1 MSIAHLLEDFTMQAD
16 GGQLHLLDEEA
27 LEEQRLTAFE
37 QGYSAGW
44 EDAAKAQ
51 DENMAQ
57 SSAGLSKS
65 LQDMSFTYHEA
76 LNRMSLSLEP
86 MFQSLTQLVLPSML
100 DQGFALRLSE
110 QLRDMARDQIDQP
123 MQVLV
128 AEGCGAGIEAMI
140 SQDLHPSPRVIEDP
154 ALQPGQARLQVGISR
169 REVDCGEVLT
179 SVSRAFDS
187 YIFEA
192 KEALSNE

>member
-128 AEGCGAGIEAMI
+128 AEGCGADIKALI
-140 SQDLHPSPRVIEDP
+140 SEDLHPSPRVIEDP